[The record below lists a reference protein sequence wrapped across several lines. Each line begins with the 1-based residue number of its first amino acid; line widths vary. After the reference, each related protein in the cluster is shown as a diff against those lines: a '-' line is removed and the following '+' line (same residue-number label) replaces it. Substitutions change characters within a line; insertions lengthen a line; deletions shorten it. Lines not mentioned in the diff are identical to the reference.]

1 MEIDLGSS
9 TNLYW
14 DFGILIFINF
24 LRNMIANHI
33 YMIHGSGMEI
43 KYNSEIYN
51 AM

>member
-24 LRNMIANHI
+24 LLEYDSKSYI
-33 YMIHGSGMEI
+33 YDSWQWDGNQI
-43 KYNSEIYN
+43 
-51 AM
+51 